1 VTQNLELDTTRDFVI
16 GCDQEGSRHDDDD
29 ELDHGEGW
37 VVGIVAMV
45 WVLESEGCVVKDLVA
60 IVTGA
65 GHPLGIG
72 AATARRLAADGV
84 RVVVCDLPKTREQL
98 ESLTVDV
105 EAANGTAL
113 AIIVDITKPEQVQ
126 ACVDETLQTFGQL
139 DILFNNAGVGIGS
152 AEYLETTREAWD
164 LSLAVNVMGT
174 ADFCRA
180 VLPVMQ
186 TGGGGVIINN
196 ASLAGLGSI
205 IGMPACYTA
214 SKHAVVGLT
223 KTIAQEFAKDNIRCV
238 AVCPGSVKTQ
248 MYDPIIEAHMENNN
262 YSREEAEAIEV
273 SPIALGYSAEPSEVA
288 DVVAFLA
295 SPAASYITGVS
306 LPVAGGMPH
315 GL

>member
-1 VTQNLELDTTRDFVI
+1 MNN
-16 GCDQEGSRHDDDD
+16 H
-29 ELDHGEGW
+29 
-37 VVGIVAMV
+37 
-45 WVLESEGCVVKDLVA
+45 VA

-84 RVVVCDLPKTREQL
+84 YVVVCDLPDTREHL
-98 ESLTVDV
+98 EALVAEI
-105 EAANGTAL
+105 EAAGGTAL
-113 AIIVDITKPEQVQ
+113 TINVDITKPEQIQ
-126 ACVDETLQTFGQL
+126 ACADKTLETFDRL
-139 DILFNNAGVGIGS
+139 DILFNNAGASIGS
-152 AEYLETTREAWD
+152 VEYLQTPRKAWD

-186 TGGGGVIINN
+186 SGGGGVIINN

-205 IGMPACYTA
+205 VGMPACYVA

-223 KTIAQEFAKDNIRCV
+223 KAIAQEFGKANIRCV
-238 AVCPGSVKTQ
+238 AVCPGSIKTQ
-248 MYDPIIEAHMENNN
+248 LYDLVLEGHMEMNNCSRKEAKSIEA
-262 YSREEAEAIEV
+262 ST
-273 SPIALGYSAEPSEVA
+273 IAMGYSANSSEVA

-295 SPAASYITGVS
+295 SPAASYITGVA
-306 LPVAGGMPH
+306 LPVAGGMPQ